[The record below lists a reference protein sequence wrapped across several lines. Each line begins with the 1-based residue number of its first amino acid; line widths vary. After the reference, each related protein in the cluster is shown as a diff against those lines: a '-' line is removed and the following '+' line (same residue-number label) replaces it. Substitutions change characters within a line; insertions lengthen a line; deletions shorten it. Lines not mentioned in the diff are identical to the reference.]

1 MPLHLMQY
9 ILKYNSYYNKIKNLD
24 KPMII
29 NHFIKIIDNGVGK
42 INIKL
47 NSENIKNNIQNH
59 DFMEIFDYI
68 YSSVCNNKRL
78 FYKENHVYDFIPAI
92 IKKYPNAKFII
103 QVRDPR
109 DFALSM
115 VKRSYEIHDIFRA
128 ISVWN
133 RDQKNALKLIN
144 SLPGSCYVIKYEDL
158 INNTKENLI
167 NICSFLDVDFDSNML
182 NFFDNPKIKNASSP
196 DQFMEQHQ

>member
-1 MPLHLMQY
+1 MENNRLINPVFLVCSERSGSNLIRSIFDTHKNFCAPMPLHLMQY

-24 KPMII
+24 KSMII

-68 YSSVCNNKRL
+68 YSSVCKNKRL

-133 RDQKNALKLIN
+133 RDQK
-144 SLPGSCYVIKYEDL
+144 
-158 INNTKENLI
+158 
-167 NICSFLDVDFDSNML
+167 ML
-182 NFFDNPKIKNASSP
+182 
-196 DQFMEQHQ
+196 

>member
-24 KPMII
+24 KPTII
-29 NHFIKIIDNGVGK
+29 NHFIKSIDNGVGK

-78 FYKENHVYDFIPAI
+78 FYKENHVYDFIQP
-92 IKKYPNAKFII
+92 
-103 QVRDPR
+103 
-109 DFALSM
+109 L
-115 VKRSYEIHDIFRA
+115 
-128 ISVWN
+128 
-133 RDQKNALKLIN
+133 
-144 SLPGSCYVIKYEDL
+144 
-158 INNTKENLI
+158 
-167 NICSFLDVDFDSNML
+167 
-182 NFFDNPKIKNASSP
+182 
-196 DQFMEQHQ
+196 